1 MADNTSTLW
10 ESAKRVLERE
20 TSAVTYNTWIKVLK
34 PELINDE
41 HFLLESPDQFHCDYS
56 RQYLDLI
63 QNTMDSLA
71 PGRYKVDI
79 MVSADMEQRIAELRA
94 AQPLHAPVETLNSQQ
109 ASGQANG
116 HGAKLNPELIF
127 ETFVVGQGNRFA
139 HAACEAVA
147 KQEGGRNFNPL
158 FLYGGS
164 GLGKT
169 HLMQAIGNYALSHMP
184 KRKLIYVQCEQ
195 FVNEFI
201 YTIQSGKYDSFRNK
215 YRNCDLLL
223 IDDIQF
229 LEGKEQMQIEFFHT
243 FNALYENGSNI
254 VLTSDKP
261 PQSLATL
268 EDRLVTRFASG
279 LIVDIQAPDY
289 ETRVAILKK
298 RAEQSKLNLPEDV
311 YHYIAANISSNIRE
325 LEGALKTVM
334 AYSMLAGEVSLA
346 LAKEALKDIISPA
359 SNRKVTP
366 ELIADVVSRYYGV
379 VAADLSSNR
388 KNKEI
393 AYPRQVAMYLCREVL
408 DISYEQIGQVFGGR
422 HYSTVMHNCDKIRSE
437 IDADETHINTD
448 IAEIKKRIQI

>member
-10 ESAKRVLERE
+10 DSAKRVLERE
-20 TSAVTYNTWIKVLK
+20 TSPVTYNTWIKVLK
-34 PELINDE
+34 PEIIQDKY
-41 HFLLESPDQFHCDYS
+41 FFLESPDQFHCDYS

-63 QNTMDSLA
+63 QNTLDSLV

-79 MVSADMEQRIAELRA
+79 MVSSEIEERIAELNTKKVQEARIE
-94 AQPLHAPVETLNSQQ
+94 QIEN
-109 ASGQANG
+109 GNG
-116 HGAKLNPELIF
+116 HSAKLNPELIF

-147 KQEGGRNFNPL
+147 KKEGGRNFNPL

-169 HLMQAIGNYALSHMP
+169 HLMQAVGNYALTHMP
-184 KRKLIYVQCEQ
+184 NRKLIYVQCEQ

-201 YTIQSGKYDSFRNK
+201 YTIQSNKYDSFRNK

-254 VLTSDKP
+254 VLTCDKP

-311 YHYIAANISSNIRE
+311 YHYIAANINSNIRE

-359 SNRKVTP
+359 ANRKVTTD
-366 ELIADVVSRYYGV
+366 LIADVVSRYYGV
-379 VAADLSSNR
+379 VPSDLSSNR

-393 AYPRQVAMYLCREVL
+393 AYPRQVAMYLCREVMDL
-408 DISYEQIGQVFGGR
+408 SYEQIGQVFGGR
-422 HYSTVMHNCDKIRSE
+422 HYSTVMHNCDKIRQE
-437 IDADETHINTD
+437 IGADENHIVAD
-448 IAEIKKRIQI
+448 IAEIKKRISN

>member
-1 MADNTSTLW
+1 MADNSMNIW
-10 ESAKRVLERE
+10 DRAQAVLERE
-20 TSAVTYNTWIKVLK
+20 TSTVTYNTWIKVLK
-34 PELINDE
+34 PEIVNDE
-41 HFLLESPDQFHCDYS
+41 LFLLESPDQFHCDYS
-56 RQYLDLI
+56 RQFLDLI
-63 QNTMDSLA
+63 QNTLDSLV
-71 PGRYKVDI
+71 PGKYTVDI
-79 MVSADMEQRIAELRA
+79 MVASDIQKAISSHKAKEADVSRKDQL
-94 AQPLHAPVETLNSQQ
+94 VN
-109 ASGQANG
+109 GNG
-116 HGAKLNPELIF
+116 HGRGGKLNPELVF
-127 ETFVVGQGNRFA
+127 ENFVVGQGNRFA

-147 KQEGGRNFNPL
+147 KREGGRNFNPL

-169 HLMQAIGNYALSHMP
+169 HLMQAVGNYAMTHTPS
-184 KRKLIYVQCEQ
+184 RKLIYVQCEQ

-201 YTIQSGKYDSFRNK
+201 YTIQSNKYDSFRNK

-229 LEGKEQMQIEFFHT
+229 IEGKEQMQIEFFHT

-254 VLTSDKP
+254 VMTCDKP

-279 LIVDIQAPDY
+279 LIVDIQQPDY
-289 ETRVAILKK
+289 ETRVAILKN
-298 RAEQSKLNLPEDV
+298 RAAQNNLQLPVDV
-311 YHYIAANISSNIRE
+311 YDYIATHIDSNIRE

-334 AYSMLAGEVSLA
+334 AYSMLAGEVSLPV
-346 LAKEALKDIISPA
+346 AKDALKDIISPA
-359 SNRKVTP
+359 ANRKVTP

-379 VAADLSSNR
+379 TVSELNSNR
-388 KNKEI
+388 KNKDI

-422 HYSTVMHNCDKIRSE
+422 HYSTVMHNYDKISKE
-437 IDADETHINTD
+437 IEVDENHIKTD

>member
-10 ESAKRVLERE
+10 DSAKRVLERE

-34 PELINDE
+34 PEIVNGE
-41 HFLLESPDQFHCDYS
+41 YFFLESPDQFHCDYS

-63 QNTMDSLA
+63 QNTLDSLA
-71 PGRYKVDI
+71 PGRFKVDI
-79 MVSADMEQRIAELRA
+79 MVASDIEQRRSELTA
-94 AQPLHAPVETLNSQQ
+94 LEVAVPQEKNEL
-109 ASGQANG
+109 NG
-116 HGAKLNPELIF
+116 HGNGHNAKLNPELVF

-147 KQEGGRNFNPL
+147 KKEGGRNFNPL

-169 HLMQAIGNYALSHMP
+169 HLMQAVGNYALSHMP

-254 VLTSDKP
+254 VLTCDKP

-311 YHYIAANISSNIRE
+311 YHYIAANINSNIRE

-334 AYSMLAGEVSLA
+334 AYSMLAGEVSLS

-359 SNRKVTP
+359 ANRKVTP
-366 ELIADVVSRYYGV
+366 ELISDVVSRYYGV
-379 VAADLSSNR
+379 VVADLSSNR

-422 HYSTVMHNCDKIRSE
+422 HYSTVMHNCDKIRAE

-448 IAEIKKRIQI
+448 LEEIKKRIQI

>member
-1 MADNTSTLW
+1 MADNASNIW
-10 ESAKRVLERE
+10 SSAQAVLERE
-20 TSAVTYNTWIKVLK
+20 TSSVTYNTWIKVLK
-34 PELINDE
+34 PEIVNDE
-41 HFLLESPDQFHCDYS
+41 LFFLESPDQFHCEYS
-56 RQYLDLI
+56 RQYLSLI
-63 QNTMDSLA
+63 QNTLDSLA
-71 PGRYKVDI
+71 PGRYKADI
-79 MVSADMEQRIAELRA
+79 LVAADIEKKIKEYNA
-94 AQPLHAPVETLNSQQ
+94 AKADLDNFNQLEK
-109 ASGQANG
+109 GNG
-116 HGAKLNPELIF
+116 PARGGKLNPELVF
-127 ETFVVGQGNRFA
+127 DNFVVGTGNRFA
-139 HAACEAVA
+139 HAASEAVA

-169 HLMQAIGNYALSHMP
+169 HLMQAIGNYALTHMP
-184 KRKLIYVQCEQ
+184 QRKVIYVQCEQ

-229 LEGKEQMQIEFFHT
+229 IEGKEQMQIEFFHT

-254 VLTSDKP
+254 VLTCDKP

-289 ETRVAILKK
+289 ETRVAILKN
-298 RAEQSKLNLPEDV
+298 RAEQSKLDLPEDV
-311 YHYIAANISSNIRE
+311 YHYIAANIDSNIRE

-334 AYSMLAGEVSLA
+334 AYSMLAGEVSLPV
-346 LAKEALKDIISPA
+346 AKEALKDIISPA
-359 SNRKVTP
+359 ANRKVTP
-366 ELIADVVSRYYGV
+366 ELIQDVVARYYGV
-379 VAADLSSNR
+379 TAPDLSSNR

-408 DISYEQIGQVFGGR
+408 DISYEQIGQYFGGR
-422 HYSTVMHNCDKIRSE
+422 HYSTVMHNCEKIRQE
-437 IDADETHINTD
+437 IEADTNHINSD
-448 IAEIKKRIQI
+448 IGEIKKRIQG